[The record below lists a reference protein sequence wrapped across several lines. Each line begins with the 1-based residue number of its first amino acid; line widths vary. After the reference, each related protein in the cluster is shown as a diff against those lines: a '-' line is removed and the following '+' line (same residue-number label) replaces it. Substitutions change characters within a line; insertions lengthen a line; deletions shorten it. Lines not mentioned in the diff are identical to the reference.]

1 MPLNSWTHN
10 TQCTLYRQLK
20 KNIINIISSHI
31 LINAP
36 KQYIFNFLNE
46 IKLFNKL

>member
-1 MPLNSWTHN
+1 MAPLVVLELFSFPYD
-10 TQCTLYRQLK
+10 QSEK
-20 KNIINIISSHI
+20 KNINTTSSHI

-46 IKLFNKL
+46 IHCKDF

>member
-1 MPLNSWTHN
+1 MDSFFDTNLHT
-10 TQCTLYRQLK
+10 TVF
-20 KNIINIISSHI
+20 
-31 LINAP
+31 INAP